1 MHKSFQSVGSLISL
15 TSICY
20 ALAATAVAQTSS
32 STKPELPLFDAHIH
46 YSHDAVDTVP
56 VAKVLELMRQA
67 GLKKAMVSSSND
79 DGTQKLLAAAPDLI
93 VPSLRPYRL
102 RSDLS
107 TWTRDAAILAHVEDR
122 LKRYRYAAIGE
133 FHLYGAEADL
143 PIPRRIVQLAKDNGI
158 ILHAHSD
165 VTAVDKIFAQN
176 PKALVL
182 WAHSG
187 FENPAVVGQMLAK
200 YPKLWADLAYRSDM
214 SSTTSAGTVLDDSWR
229 AIFMQF
235 PDRFM
240 VGTDTFTP
248 ERLYYIPEHAANARR
263 WLVLLPDAVARKIAM
278 DNALAMLAQTQFI
291 GSTKTNSTTRTG
303 KSANLTVTVTEP
315 DAALMKNGQ
324 FFEVKVRLDPDWI
337 TSVVAT
343 SVPATASLKFDAW
356 MPDHRHG
363 MNYKP
368 KIEQTASNEWRVSG
382 LLFHMP
388 GKWQYR
394 IAATSGNVTD
404 SIHIDTVVQ

>member
-1 MHKSFQSVGSLISL
+1 MHKSFQFIGSLICL
-15 TSICY
+15 TSVCC

-46 YSHDAVDTVP
+46 YSHDAVETVP

-67 GLKKAMVSSSND
+67 GVKKAMVSSSND

-107 TWTRDAAILAHVEDR
+107 TWTRDTAILAHVEDR

-214 SSTTSAGTVLDDSWR
+214 SSTTAAGMVLDESWR
-229 AIFMQF
+229 AVFMQF

-248 ERLYYIPEHAANARR
+248 ERLYYIPEHAANVRR
-263 WLVLLPDAVARKIAM
+263 WLALLPDAVARKIAM
-278 DNALAMLAQTQFI
+278 DNALEMLAQTQFVA
-291 GSTKTNSTTRTG
+291 STKTSSTTRTG
-303 KSANLTVTVTEP
+303 KSSNLTVTVTEP
-315 DAALMKNGQ
+315 DAATMKNGQ
-324 FFEVKVRLDPDWI
+324 FFEVKVRVDPDLI
-337 TSVVAT
+337 TSVAAT
-343 SVPATASLKFDAW
+343 SLTATGSLKFDAW

-394 IAATSGNVTD
+394 IAATSGTVTD
-404 SIHIDTVVQ
+404 SIHIDTVIQ

>member
-1 MHKSFQSVGSLISL
+1 MHALSKCIRTFISL
-15 TSICY
+15 TSAC
-20 ALAATAVAQTSS
+20 LVLTTATAQTSGGA
-32 STKPELPLFDAHIH
+32 KPELPLFDAHIH
-46 YSHDAVDTVP
+46 YSHDAVETVP

-67 GLKKAMVSSSND
+67 GVKKAMVSSSND

-93 VPSLRPYRL
+93 VPSLRPYLL

-107 TWTRDAAILAHVEDR
+107 TWTRDTAILAHVEDR
-122 LKRYRYAAIGE
+122 LKKYRYAAIGE

-187 FENPAVVGQMLAK
+187 FENPTVVGQMLAK

-214 SSTTSAGTVLDDSWR
+214 SSTTAAGTVLDESWR
-229 AIFMQF
+229 AVFMQF

-248 ERLYYIPEHAANARR
+248 ERLYYIPEHAANVRR
-263 WLVLLPDAVARKIAM
+263 WLALLPDAVARKIAM
-278 DNALAMLAQTQFI
+278 DNALAMLAQTQFV
-291 GSTKTNSTTRTG
+291 GGTKTSGTTRTG
-303 KSANLTVTVTEP
+303 KSSNLTVTVTEP
-315 DAALMKNGQ
+315 DAATMKNGQ
-324 FFEVKVRLDPDWI
+324 FFEVKVRVDPDLI
-337 TSVVAT
+337 TNVAAT
-343 SVPATASLKFDAW
+343 SLPATASLKFDAW

-368 KIEQTASNEWRVSG
+368 KIEQTASNEWRISG

-394 IAATSGNVTD
+394 IAATSGTVTD
-404 SIHIDTVVQ
+404 SINIDTVIQ